1 MLRINVIAV
10 GRLKERFFEDA
21 VGEYAKRLS
30 AYCAFSVTEVP
41 PAPAAKSPSE
51 QSSQETEALLSKAKG
66 CVVALDGRGKRMSSE
81 ELARFIAEKS
91 AAGTSEFSFLI
102 GGSHGLDASALSRAD
117 ERISFGAMTF
127 PHQLFRVM
135 LTEQLYRVLTIC
147 AGTPYHK

>member
-10 GRLKERFFEDA
+10 GRLKERFFEEA

-66 CVVALDGRGKRMSSE
+66 CVVALDGRGKRLSSE
-81 ELARFIAEKS
+81 ELAAFIAGKC
-91 AAGTSEFSFLI
+91 AAGVSEFSFLI
-102 GGSHGLDASALSRAD
+102 GGSHGLAEGAVKRAD
-117 ERISFGAMTF
+117 EVVSFGAMTF

-135 LTEQLYRVLTIC
+135 LAEQLYRAFTIIG
-147 AGTPYHK
+147 GTPYHK